1 MPDRVGFGEPEQLV
15 QSEWRSLKTDL
26 DSTKSGSQ
34 RRAAASPYEKLLEL
48 AHQRALKGKGGLAAS
63 VAEMCL
69 ASKASLTEREL
80 QLAFEILRLLVD
92 QVEVDIR
99 RHIADYLADRNDV
112 PADLIRRLSRDDIGV
127 AYPILAHSTLL
138 SADDLLAVIAD
149 CSMRHRQAVAIR
161 PNISQSITDRL
172 VAFDEIEVLTTLL
185 CNETA
190 DIGEKSMRHLVE
202 QSLDIESFREPL
214 AHRPEM
220 TRDMARR
227 MYIWAGD
234 SLRGFIIDEFG
245 VDPDNPAGRD
255 ENVTTAD
262 FGASQGDGDALRSP
276 SMQALIDAGDLD
288 GVERALAEALRLPV
302 PAVSMILNDSGPE
315 TIAIAVKAAGLEP
328 HDFGE
333 ILCRVLASGPADEIR
348 ASTDYQ
354 RAMRYFRQL
363 DYSGA
368 VDMLGRLRL
377 TAGQRRRA

>member
-1 MPDRVGFGEPEQLV
+1 MA
-15 QSEWRSLKTDL
+15 S
-26 DSTKSGSQ
+26 
-34 RRAAASPYEKLLEL
+34 SPYEKLLEL

-112 PADLIRRLSRDDIGV
+112 PPDLIRRLSRDEIGV

-138 SADDLLAVIAD
+138 NADDLLSVIED
-149 CSMRHRQAVAIR
+149 CSMRHRQAIAIR
-161 PNISQSITDRL
+161 PHIAQRIADRL

-190 DIGEKSMRHLVE
+190 DIGEESMRHLVE
-202 QSLDIESFREPL
+202 RSLDIESFREPL

-234 SLRGFIIDEFG
+234 SLREFIIDEFG
-245 VDPDNPAGRD
+245 VDPDNLSGGD

-262 FGASQGDGDALRSP
+262 FGTPQSNEQETEAKTL
-276 SMQALIDAGDLD
+276 QALLDADDID
-288 GVERALAEALRLPV
+288 GVEQALANALRLPV
-302 PAVSMILNDSGPE
+302 PAVSMILHDSGPE

-333 ILCRVLASGPADEIR
+333 ILCRVLTDD
-348 ASTDYQ
+348 STDDVRSSKDYQ

-363 DYSGA
+363 DYTGA

-377 TAGQRRRA
+377 SAGHRRRA